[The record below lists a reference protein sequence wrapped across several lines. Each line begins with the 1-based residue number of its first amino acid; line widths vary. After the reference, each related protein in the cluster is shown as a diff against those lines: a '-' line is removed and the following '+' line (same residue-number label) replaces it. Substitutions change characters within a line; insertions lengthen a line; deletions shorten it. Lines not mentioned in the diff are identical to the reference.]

1 MFKIQ
6 VHSLLSQSI
15 SQSMHSSKINNRYTI
30 LSSQTD
36 VYTTR
41 AIHENELIGKIY
53 CI

>member
-6 VHSLLSQSI
+6 VHSLLSISI
-15 SQSMHSSKINNRYTI
+15 SQSMHSYTI

>member
-6 VHSLLSQSI
+6 VHSLLSISI
-15 SQSMHSSKINNRYTI
+15 SQSMHYTI
-30 LSSQTD
+30 FSSQTD